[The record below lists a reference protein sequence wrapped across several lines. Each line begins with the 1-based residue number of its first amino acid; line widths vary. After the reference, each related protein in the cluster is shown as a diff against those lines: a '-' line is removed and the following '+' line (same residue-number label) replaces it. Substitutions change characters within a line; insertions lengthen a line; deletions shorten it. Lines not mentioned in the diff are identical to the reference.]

1 MTKPHKPL
9 VVLLGNPNCGKT
21 TLFNQLTG
29 LNKKTGNWSG
39 VTVDSQYCALN
50 INDLKYD
57 LVDLP
62 GLYGLSIDS
71 QGQDESHVKEF
82 LQAQK
87 MSLIINVV
95 NASTLQR
102 GLFLNQEL
110 TAFGVPTI
118 TVLNM
123 WDEALE
129 KNIVI
134 DVVELE
140 KLTKTK
146 IIKMVAITGIGIA
159 GLKTAI
165 KENLTNKA
173 QDKTKPGNVQQ
184 EQDFDTIFD
193 KAEKISSKVV
203 STQEQQPN
211 KNRLDNFTTHP
222 VTGMFSFFL
231 AMYIMFFFAINV
243 SAVFIDFFDIAVGA
257 IFINGGHQLFEALGF
272 PTWLTVILAD
282 GIGGGMQTVA
292 TFIPVIGFLYLVL
305 TWLEDSGYMA
315 RAAFVMNGLMQKI
328 GLSGQAF
335 VPLIVSFGCNVPAIM
350 ATRSLPSRRE
360 RLVTIMM
367 APFMSCGARLSV
379 YALFVA
385 AFFSDYATTIVFS
398 LYIFGILIAVLTGI
412 MLQKT
417 ILPGKAEPFLIELPS
432 WRIPTFKNLIIG
444 TWRRLKNF
452 ILDAGKIIVI
462 MVMLIQVLNSI
473 GTDLSWGN
481 EDTENSML
489 SATAKMAVP
498 IFEPMG
504 IDERNWP
511 AIVGIL
517 TGILAKEV
525 VVGTLDAIYT
535 SLDKQENNNQEQ
547 QPTIKQ
553 ELIAA
558 VTSIKDNAAGL
569 GDLILDPLGL
579 SITGVGS
586 EQQMAENQD
595 VSRSL
600 FGIIR
605 DRFSDKFAAF
615 AYLLFILLYFPCVAA
630 TAAIAREA
638 GMKWAVFS
646 GVWSTGLAYMV
657 ATNFYQLTHF
667 SANPLSASIW
677 LLVFIALISS
687 LFLYL
692 KKAGKRVDSLQ
703 MKVL

>member
-1 MTKPHKPL
+1 MTRSHKPL

-110 TAFGVPTI
+110 TAFGVPII

-558 VTSIKDNAAGL
+558 VISIKDNAAGL